1 MGAISVII
9 CFIIALASLAL
20 SLAIVPHQVMPWT
33 GLFLMYEWTFT
44 IFFLLFKC
52 YLHLIYQWGRAQSA
66 SYAFRPEPSDYDSR
80 KGHQRQLSSCDAATW
95 CYMLGMAF
103 LAVAAPS
110 LPCLFGITAL
120 FMRLGLMVVG
130 GLILASFMT
139 YASEH
144 LATRSFLRGLEDRDT
159 VRTRSFCFFC

>member
-1 MGAISVII
+1 M
-9 CFIIALASLAL
+9 ASIGL
-20 SLAIVPHQVMPWT
+20 SLAIVPRQVMPWT

-80 KGHQRQLSSCDAATW
+80 KGFFSLCAYFIFSNIADFFYIIFILYISFNWCSSLNLGHQRQVSSCDAATW

-120 FMRLGLMVVG
+120 FMRWFAQFLN
-130 GLILASFMT
+130 FC
-139 YASEH
+139 
-144 LATRSFLRGLEDRDT
+144 RSFIET
-159 VRTRSFCFFC
+159 IITY